1 MKHEL
6 KFSVGDK
13 VLVPGEITSIRINTI
28 GQIWYE
34 IGTGA
39 FKSNTINLE
48 AQAFKLD
55 DGGVEFRNHG

>member
-13 VLVPGEITSIRINTI
+13 VLVPGEITSIKINKI

-34 IGTGA
+34 IGAGP
-39 FKSNTINLE
+39 FKATAVNLE

-55 DGGVEFRNHG
+55 DGTTEFKNSV